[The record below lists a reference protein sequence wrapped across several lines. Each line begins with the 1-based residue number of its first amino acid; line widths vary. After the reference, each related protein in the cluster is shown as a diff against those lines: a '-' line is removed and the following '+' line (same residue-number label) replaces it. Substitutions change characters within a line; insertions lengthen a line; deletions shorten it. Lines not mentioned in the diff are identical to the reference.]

1 MSKLLANTSR
11 RALCIQPN
19 DLAFLTG
26 YCKIGFTVGLKP
38 YMLFYDMSY
47 LSYLSF
53 IPIYKERVWGGR
65 NFQYHLGRS
74 LPSQQKLGESWDVV
88 DREDSQ
94 SIVKSGLYQGLSLRK
109 LIELHAEDIIGP
121 HWPTNK
127 RFPLLVKW
135 LDCQER
141 LSLQVHPPKAL
152 AQELGGEPKCEN
164 WYIAECLQNASLFA
178 GLKKGID
185 KKSFEKALED
195 HKVEEYLHTICVKRG
210 DSFFV
215 PSGRLH
221 AIDAGNLILEIQENS
236 DTTYRVYDWGR
247 LDLDGKPRALHRE
260 QSLRSI
266 QFKDCEPKP
275 IPYSPGYQLLAQC
288 PAFRIRKYDLNPDSL
303 PLKTSIGEGAIL
315 LSIIRG
321 QLQLIGTDQQD
332 PRDLCTGQTIL
343 LPYSQHFAFKA
354 LVPTTV
360 LLTDQFTS

>member
-1 MSKLLANTSR
+1 MQNRLYCRPKALHALYTMSHR
-11 RALCIQPN
+11 
-19 DLAFLTG
+19 
-26 YCKIGFTVGLKP
+26 
-38 YMLFYDMSY
+38 
-47 LSYLSF
+47 SYLSF
-53 IPIYKERVWGGR
+53 LPVYKERVWGGR
-65 NFQYHLGRS
+65 NFEQYLGRS
-74 LPSQQKLGESWDVV
+74 LPFEKKIGESWDIV

-94 SIVKSGLYQGLSLRK
+94 SIVTSGLYKGLSLRK
-109 LIELHAEDIIGP
+109 LIECHAEDIIGP

-141 LSLQVHPPKAL
+141 LSLQVHPPKAI

-164 WYIAECLQNASLFA
+164 WYIAECLPHASLIA
-178 GLKKGID
+178 GLKAGTRKED
-185 KKSFEKALED
+185 FEIALNNHQIESC
-195 HKVEEYLHTICVKRG
+195 LHTIPVKRG

-221 AIDAGNLILEIQENS
+221 AIDAGSLILEIHENS
-236 DTTYRVYDWGR
+236 DTTYRVYDWNR
-247 LDLDGKPRALHRE
+247 LDLDGKPRALHAK

-266 QFKDCEPKP
+266 RFEDYEPKP
-275 IPYSPGYQLLAQC
+275 IPYTPGYQLLAEC
-288 PAFRIRKYDLNPDSL
+288 PSFRIRKYDLTPDSL

-321 QLQLIGTDQQD
+321 QLQLIGTDQQNLD
-332 PRDLCTGQTIL
+332 DLRTGKTIL

-360 LLTDQFTS
+360 LVTDQFTC